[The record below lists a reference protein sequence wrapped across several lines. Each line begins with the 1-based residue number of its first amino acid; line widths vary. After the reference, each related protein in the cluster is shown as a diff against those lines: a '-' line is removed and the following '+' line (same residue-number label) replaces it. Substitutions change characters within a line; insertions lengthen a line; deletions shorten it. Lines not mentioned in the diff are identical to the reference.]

1 MYEHDPLTRRIIG
14 CAVEVHRCLGPGLL
28 ESTYEEAVCVELTG
42 NQLTYE
48 RQVVTTVV
56 YKDHVV
62 GEYRPDL
69 VVERR
74 VVVEVKS
81 VAALQPVHQAQ
92 ILSYMRL
99 LKMPVGLLI
108 NFNHAVLRT
117 GVRRLAI

>member
-1 MYEHDPLTRRIIG
+1 MHEHDPLTQTIIG
-14 CAVEVHRCLGPGLL
+14 CAIEVHRCLGPGLL
-28 ESTYEEAVCVELTG
+28 EATYEQALCIEMCRQRLTF
-42 NQLTYE
+42 E
-48 RQVVTTVV
+48 RQVPVPVI
-56 YKDHVV
+56 YKDEVV

-99 LKMPVGLLI
+99 LKMPVGLLL
-108 NFNHAVLRT
+108 NFNHAVLWT
-117 GVRRLAI
+117 GVRRLTI

>member
-1 MYEHDPLTRRIIG
+1 MYEYDPLTRQIIG
-14 CAVEVHRCLGPGLL
+14 CAIEVHRCLGPGLL
-28 ESTYEEAVCVELTG
+28 EQTYEEALCIEMTG
-42 NQLTYE
+42 SRLTYD
-48 RQVVTTVV
+48 RQVVTPVI
-56 YKDHVV
+56 YKDQIV

-74 VVVEVKS
+74 VVIEVKS

-117 GVRRLAI
+117 GVRRLVI